1 MQIGSI
7 TKVSAAL
14 VVLLLGSGCNQ
25 GPPKAPVLGEAF
37 VGPAVLKIRSDFPL
51 QSSTVATVQHGERL
65 EILQVRRKFIRV
77 RTAQGKEGW
86 TDERQLF
93 AADDMKSLRDLT
105 ERAAKMPSQGAATT
119 YAALNVHSQP
129 ALASPSI
136 LQLKPNEHV
145 DVLRS
150 VLFPRNEVPTRTPL
164 IPPAPK
170 KKKAPPKKAKEKKPP
185 KYPAPAMPRPPG
197 APSDWLDLSRTDR
210 AEDDDG
216 QPDKPAGEKPPVKI
230 DLWSLVRTPQG
241 QAGWV
246 LTRML
251 TMAIPDEVAQYA
263 EGHRI
268 VSYFAIGSTQDGDQK
283 KNIWLWTTTTDSRA
297 PWDFDSFRVF
307 TWSIRRHRYE
317 TAHIERDIQGYS
329 PVLLSASGF
338 SVCMDKK
345 DGSRMRRR
353 FTLQGNSVRF
363 ASEEACEPPP
373 PALEVKSASPLP
385 VTETAESQPKESF
398 WQSLKRRIG
407 RK

>member
-1 MQIGSI
+1 M
-7 TKVSAAL
+7 
-14 VVLLLGSGCNQ
+14 
-25 GPPKAPVLGEAF
+25 LGEAF
-37 VGPAVLKIRSDFPL
+37 VGPAVLRIRSDFPM
-51 QSSTVATVQHGERL
+51 QSSTVATVQHGDRL
-65 EILQVRRKFIRV
+65 EIVQVRRKFIRV

-93 AADDMKSLRDLT
+93 AAEDMKALRDLA
-105 ERAAKMPSQGAATT
+105 ERSAKLPSQGAATT

-136 LQLKPNEHV
+136 MQLKPNDRV

-150 VLFPRNEVPTRTPL
+150 VLFPRNEAPARTPL

-170 KKKAPPKKAKEKKPP
+170 KKKAPPKKEKVKKEP
-185 KYPAPAMPRPPG
+185 KYPVPPMPRPPA
-197 APSDWLDLSRTDR
+197 APTDWLDLSRTDP
-210 AEDDDG
+210 ATDNDDG
-216 QPDKPAGEKPPVKI
+216 QSDEPAEQKPPPKI
-230 DLWSLVRTPQG
+230 DLWSLVRTPQH

-268 VSYFAIGSTQDGDQK
+268 VSYFPLGATQDGDQK

-307 TWSIRRHRYE
+307 TWSLRRHRYE
-317 TAHIERDIQGYS
+317 TAHIERGIQGYS
-329 PVLLSASGF
+329 PVLLSTTGF

-345 DGSRMRRR
+345 DGSRMRRQ

-363 ASEEACEPPP
+363 VSEEACEPPP
-373 PALEVKSASPLP
+373 PALQVTPPVPLP
-385 VTETAESQPKESF
+385 MTESAAPPPKESL
-398 WQSLKRRIG
+398 WQSLKRRLG

>member
-1 MQIGSI
+1 M
-7 TKVSAAL
+7 
-14 VVLLLGSGCNQ
+14 
-25 GPPKAPVLGEAF
+25 GEAF

-86 TDERQLF
+86 ADERQLF
-93 AADDMKSLRDLT
+93 AAADMRALRELA
-105 ERAAKMPSQGAATT
+105 ERSAKMPSQGAATV

-136 LQLKPNEHV
+136 MQLKPNEHV
-145 DVLRS
+145 EVLRS
-150 VLFPRNEVPTRTPL
+150 VLFPRNEAPPRTPL

-170 KKKAPPKKAKEKKPP
+170 KKKAAPKKEKVKKAP
-185 KYPAPAMPRPPG
+185 KYPTPSMPRPPS
-197 APSDWLDLSRTDR
+197 APADWLELSRTDPP
-210 AEDDDG
+210 EDDDS
-216 QPDKPAGEKPPVKI
+216 QDDKPAAEKPPAKI

-268 VSYFAIGSTQDGDQK
+268 VSYFPLGSIQDGDQK

-297 PWDFDSFRVF
+297 TWDFDSFRVF
-307 TWSIRRHRYE
+307 TWSMRRHRYE
-317 TAHIERDIQGYS
+317 TAHIERGIQGYS
-329 PVLLSASGF
+329 PVLLNGSGF
-338 SVCMDKK
+338 SICMDKK
-345 DGSRMRRR
+345 DGSRMRRQ

-363 ASEEACEPPP
+363 ATEEACEPPP
-373 PALEVKSASPLP
+373 PALHVTSPAPLP
-385 VTETAESQPKESF
+385 MTETAPAPPKESL
-398 WQSLKRRIG
+398 WQRLKHKLG
-407 RK
+407 RQ